1 MRLGNDP
8 GEGLS
13 GAFADLLRLQTDF
26 QARLADETLR
36 YLRRLQGAAA
46 PAVPGTVLMPDG
58 EVELRGAGA
67 PGTAVALGVEV
78 ENRQRV
84 HCVVTPM
91 LTPLVAASGVT
102 WFPAAAPDPASTL
115 LAPGES
121 RELTIEL
128 PLPAEL
134 PPSLYRGAL
143 ILQGF
148 RDGGIPVAID
158 AEAPRSAPAKRPAA
172 RRTSRA
178 RPRKGGSK

>member
-1 MRLGNDP
+1 MRVGNDP
-8 GEGLS
+8 GEGAS

-26 QARLADETLR
+26 QARLAEETLR

-46 PAVPGTVLMPDG
+46 PAVPGTVLVPDG
-58 EVELRGAGA
+58 EVELQASGA
-67 PGTAVALGVEV
+67 PGTAVELRVEV

-91 LTPLVAASGVT
+91 LAPLVSASGVT
-102 WFPAAAPDPASTL
+102 WFPAADPDPASTV
-115 LAPGES
+115 LAPDES
-121 RELTIEL
+121 RELTIGL

-134 PPSLYRGAL
+134 PSGVYRGAL

-148 RDGGIPVAID
+148 RDGGIPVAIE
-158 AEAPRSAPAKRPAA
+158 AETPRAAPAKRPS
-172 RRTSRA
+172 RRKTSTT

>member
-1 MRLGNDP
+1 MRIGNDP
-8 GEGLS
+8 GEGAS
-13 GAFADLLRLQTDF
+13 SAFADLLRLQTDF
-26 QARLADETLR
+26 QARLAEETLR

-46 PAVPGTVLMPDG
+46 PAVPGTVLVPDG
-58 EVELRGAGA
+58 EVELRGAGV
-67 PGTAVALGVEV
+67 PGAAVVLRVEV

-91 LTPLVAASGVT
+91 LAPLVAASGVT

-128 PLPAEL
+128 PLPTEL
-134 PPSLYRGAL
+134 PSGVYRGAL

-148 RDGGIPVAID
+148 RNGGIPVAIE
-158 AEAPRSAPAKRPAA
+158 AETPPVAPGKPPSGRK
-172 RRTSRA
+172 TSRA
-178 RPRKGGSK
+178 RPRKSGPK